1 MRIKSFNR
9 TDFSNDTRSYNAFL
23 RNKEIAHTF
32 LMEELGF
39 SRQRATELLRNTT
52 NLYNRALENYF
63 DLNCGDMKVKNL
75 NKVKYIHSMF
85 DLPFKKLK
93 QVVEIV
99 NSNDSVQAE
108 PVEDDYK
115 TYYTEE
121 EEKELKEWFELAETL
136 NDLYKRGL
144 VGNAV
149 AICNGLKNKI
159 YINPNNSETPFTVK

>member
-9 TDFSNDTRSYNAFL
+9 TDFSKDTRSYNAFL
-23 RNKEIAHTF
+23 RNKELAHTF
-32 LMEELGF
+32 LTGELGF

-52 NLYNRALENYF
+52 NLYGRIIENYF
-63 DLNCGDMKVKNL
+63 DVNCSDLNIKNI

-85 DLPFKKLK
+85 DLPFKQLR

-108 PVEDDYK
+108 PIEEDYK
-115 TYYTEE
+115 AYYSEE
-121 EEKELKEWFELAETL
+121 EEKDLKEWFDLAETL

-144 VGNAV
+144 IGNAV
-149 AICNGLKNKI
+149 AIANGLKNRI
-159 YINPNNSETPFTVK
+159 FVNPNSSEAPFTVK